1 MINHKDKVLITGG
14 SGMLGKAFKEYLPD
28 AIYVSSKQCDLRK
41 REQVDQLFNEY
52 KPEYVFHL
60 ASRVG
65 GVLAN
70 MQNLGAFYFDNI
82 TMNTNVLDAARV
94 SGVTKLL
101 SCLSTCIYPDDVEYP
116 LTEKQIHNGPP
127 HSSNYTYAYTKRM
140 LDIQS
145 KAYRQQYGCNF
156 ISMSPNNLFGE
167 HDNFD
172 LQGSHV
178 IPAIIRKIYE
188 AKHFGNEVVLW
199 GDGTPMREFTY
210 VKDICR
216 IAIFLMEKYD
226 DPEPINVGTTGE
238 HTIFEIVEKVSH
250 FIDYNGEVSWDIAK
264 PNGQFRK
271 PSCNS
276 KLVSLGWNEKDYTSF
291 DLALKSTCDWFTNNY
306 PNLRGIK

>member
-41 REQVDQLFNEY
+41 REQVDQLFYEY

-70 MQNLGAFYFDNI
+70 MRNLGAFYFDNI

-94 SGVTKLL
+94 NGVTKLL

-188 AKHFGNEVVLW
+188 AKQFGNEVVLW

-216 IAIFLMEKYD
+216 IAIFLMEKYN

-238 HTIFEIVEKVSH
+238 HTIFEIVKKVSH
-250 FIDYNGEVSWDIAK
+250 FLDYNGEVSWDITK

-291 DLALKSTCDWFTNNY
+291 DFALKSTCDWFTNNY